1 MSPADRILESP
12 APEGLTIEDD
22 ALQSASERDA
32 LRRGWII
39 PAIIGSAL
47 LMQGLEA
54 TVMSNAL
61 PTIARAL
68 RVDPLRLNMTMTMF
82 LLASAVCLP
91 VSGWMA
97 DKLGAKKVFMT
108 SMVLFAVSSAG
119 CAFAQTLSEL
129 IVGRIFQGVA
139 ASMMVPV
146 GRLVLLRTTPKSELV
161 GAMSVLTMPALIGP
175 VIGPILGGTIVTFF
189 NWRWIFYINLP
200 VAIIGVALVR
210 AFVPNVKE
218 QAVSPLD
225 WIGIALTG
233 VGLAGLIFGFENL
246 GRDILPPVEIAG
258 LFALAALC
266 FGLYWRHARNNPH
279 AIIDLSIFR
288 LQTFQTGVVGGGFF
302 RVAMG
307 ATPFL
312 LAMLLQIGFG
322 MSALRAGLMT
332 FISAAGALVMKTTAP
347 PILRRFGFKQVLVV
361 NGFICSST
369 FVLYAFFQPST
380 PHWLIMTVL
389 AVGGFFRS
397 LQFTSLN
404 GLAYAEVDQDRM
416 SRAST
421 TSSMA
426 QQLVQS
432 VGIGVAATLLHFI
445 TLWKGETR
453 LTWDAVTPA
462 FAIIGAV
469 TFISLAWYVRLP
481 KDAGAELHGR
491 PGRGGR
497 G

>member
-1 MSPADRILESP
+1 VSPADRVLET
-12 APEGLTIEDD
+12 PEITADPLE
-22 ALQSASERDA
+22 SASEREA
-32 LRRGWII
+32 VARGWVI

-47 LMQGLEA
+47 LMQTLES

-61 PTIARAL
+61 PTIAHAL

-97 DKLGAKKVFMT
+97 DKLGAKKVFIS
-108 SMVLFAVSSAG
+108 SMVLFALSSAACG
-119 CAFAQTLSEL
+119 FAQDLPQL
-129 IVGRIFQGVA
+129 IAGRVFQGVA
-139 ASMMVPV
+139 ASMMAPV

-161 GAMSVLTMPALIGP
+161 AAMSVLTMPAMLGP

-200 VAIIGVALVR
+200 VAVVGVALVR

-218 QAVSPLD
+218 MAVSPLD
-225 WIGIALTG
+225 WLGIALTG
-233 VGLAGLIFGFENL
+233 LGLAGLIFGFENL
-246 GRDILPPVEIAG
+246 GRDLMPAWEVAG
-258 LFALAALC
+258 LFALSAVC
-266 FGLYWRHARNNPH
+266 FALYWRHARNNPH

-288 LQTFQTGVVGGGFF
+288 VPTFQVGVVGGGFF
-302 RVAMG
+302 RIAMG

-312 LAMLLQIGFG
+312 LAMLLQVGFG
-322 MSALRAGLMT
+322 MSAFRAGLMT

-347 PILRRFGFKQVLVV
+347 PILRRFGFRQVLVV
-361 NGFICSST
+361 NGFVCSVT
-369 FVLYAFFQPST
+369 FIAYAFFRPGT

-389 AVGGFFRS
+389 GIGGFFRS

-404 GLAYAEVDQDRM
+404 GLAYAEIGQDRM

-421 TSSMA
+421 TSAMM

-432 VGIGVAATLLHFI
+432 VGIGLAAMLIHLV
-445 TLWKGETR
+445 TLWKGEPR
-453 LTWDAVTPA
+453 LSWDAVTPA
-462 FAIIGAV
+462 FAVIGAI
-469 TFISLAWYVRLP
+469 TMISLLWYVRLP
-481 KDAGAELHGR
+481 PDAGSDMHGR
-491 PGRGGR
+491 RGGR

>member
-1 MSPADRILESP
+1 MSPADRVLET
-12 APEGLTIEDD
+12 PEITSD
-22 ALQSASERDA
+22 ALEMASEREA
-32 LRRGWII
+32 IARGWII

-47 LMQGLEA
+47 LMQTLEA

-68 RVDPLRLNMTMTMF
+68 HVDPVRLNMTMTMF

-108 SMVLFAVSSAG
+108 SMVLFALSSAG
-119 CAFAQTLSEL
+119 CGFAQNLPEL

-139 ASMMVPV
+139 ASMMAPV
-146 GRLVLLRTTPKSELV
+146 GRLVLLRTTPKNELV
-161 GAMSVLTMPALIGP
+161 GAMSVLTMPALVGP

-200 VAIIGVALVR
+200 VAIVGVTLVR

-218 QAVSPLD
+218 QQVSPLD
-225 WIGIALTG
+225 WMGIALTG
-233 VGLAGLIFGFENL
+233 VGLAAMIFGFENL
-246 GRDILPPVEIAG
+246 GRNFLPAAQVAG
-258 LFALAALC
+258 LFAIAAVC
-266 FGLYWRHARNNPH
+266 FTLYWLHARNNPH

-288 LQTFQTGVVGGGFF
+288 VKTFQTGVVGGAFF

-322 MSALRAGLMT
+322 MSAFRAGLMT

-347 PILRRFGFKQVLVV
+347 PILRRFGFRTVLVA

-369 FVLYAFFQPST
+369 FMLYALFRPST
-380 PHWLIMTVL
+380 PHWLIMGVL

-404 GLAYAEVDQDRM
+404 GLAYADIEQDRM

-421 TSSMA
+421 ASSMS

-432 VGIGVAATLLHFI
+432 VGIGLAATLLHFVS
-445 TLWKGETR
+445 LWRHETR
-453 LTWDAVTPA
+453 LTWDTVTPA
-462 FAIIGAV
+462 FAIIGSV
-469 TFISLAWYVRLP
+469 TFISILWYLRLP
-481 KDAGAELHGR
+481 ADAGDQLHQRRRGR
-491 PGRGGR
+491 V
-497 G
+497 

>member
-1 MSPADRILESP
+1 METVLERAEREP
-12 APEGLTIEDD
+12 D
-22 ALQSASERDA
+22 ALEEASEKEA
-32 LRRGWII
+32 LARGWIV

-47 LMQGLEA
+47 LMQTLEA

-68 RVDPLRLNMTMTMF
+68 HEDPLRLNMTMTMF

-97 DKLGAKKVFMT
+97 DKLGAKKVFMA
-108 SMVLFAVSSAG
+108 SMILFALSSAG
-119 CAFAQTLSEL
+119 CGFAENLPQL

-139 ASMMVPV
+139 ASMMAPV

-200 VAIIGVALVR
+200 VAFVGVALVR

-225 WIGIALTG
+225 WWGIALTG
-233 VGLAGLIFGFENL
+233 IGLAALIFGFENL
-246 GRDILPPVEIAG
+246 GRDFLPPVEIVG
-258 LFALAALC
+258 LFVLAAVC
-266 FGLYWRHARNNPH
+266 FGLYWRHARGNPH

-288 LQTFQTGVVGGGFF
+288 VQTFQAGVVGGGFF
-302 RVAMG
+302 RIAMG

-322 MSALRAGLMT
+322 MSAFRAGLMT

-347 PILRRFGFKQVLVV
+347 PILRRFGFKPVLVV
-361 NGFICSST
+361 NGVICGAT
-369 FVLYAFFQPST
+369 FLVYSLFRPET
-380 PHWLIMTVL
+380 PHWLIMSVL

-404 GLAYAEVDQDRM
+404 GLAYADIDQDQM

-421 TSSMA
+421 TSSMG
-426 QQLVQS
+426 QQLMQS
-432 VGIGVAATLLHFI
+432 VGIGLAAMLIHI
-445 TLWKGETR
+445 VSQWRGEVR
-453 LTWDAVTPA
+453 LSWSSVTPA
-462 FAIIGAV
+462 FAVIGAI
-469 TFISLAWYVRLP
+469 TFISLLWYARLP
-481 KDAGAELHGR
+481 TDAGAGLHAR
-491 PGRGGR
+491 PRR
-497 G
+497 ARV